1 MSNISTFTSRHFNL
15 EQLAD
20 GVYAAIHAE
29 EGWAICNAGIIDLGD
44 RTLVFDSFMSP
55 QAAIDP
61 NPRQKHFLVAL
72 STY

>member
-1 MSNISTFTSRHFNL
+1 MGNISTFTSRHFNL

-55 QAAIDP
+55 QAARP
-61 NPRQKHFLVAL
+61 QPLQKHSPVAL
-72 STY
+72 STW